1 MRWYWLKL
9 KGKVAI
15 VTGAG
20 AGIGKATALLF
31 AREGAKVCVNAQSD
45 SVAETAQD
53 IKTNGGVAIDVQGDV
68 SKPET
73 AEQIVNET
81 LRALKK
87 IDILFNNAG
96 IVIPGRIDNLTLADW
111 DRTFEVNVRG
121 VFLMSKACLPELRKT
136 KGVIIHNASAVVF
149 KGVKDRAAYT
159 ASKGAVLAL
168 TKAMAADYIGYGIRV
183 NCICPGTTDTP
194 SLGKRIA
201 QFDDPKK
208 AREDFIARQPMGRFG
223 TPEEM
228 AEAVL
233 YLATAEFC
241 TGISLSVDGGMTI

>member
-1 MRWYWLKL
+1 MKL
-9 KGKVAI
+9 KGKVAVI
-15 VTGAG
+15 TGAG

-31 AREGAKVCVNAQSD
+31 AREGAKVCVSAQSD
-45 SVAETAQD
+45 SAADTARS
-53 IKTNGGVAIDVQGDV
+53 ITTSGGAAIAVQGDI
-68 SKPET
+68 SKSET
-73 AEQIVNET
+73 AERIVSET
-81 LRALKK
+81 IRAFKR

-96 IVIPGRIDNLTLADW
+96 IVIPGRIDNMTLADW

-121 VFLMSKACLPELRKT
+121 VFLVSKACLPELKKT
-136 KGVIIHNASAVVF
+136 KGVIIHNASAVVL
-149 KGVKDRAAYT
+149 KGVKERAAYT
-159 ASKGAVLAL
+159 ASKGAVFAL
-168 TKAMAADYIGYGIRV
+168 TKAMAADYIGDGIRV

-201 QFDDPKK
+201 QFNDPQK

-241 TGISLSVDGGMTI
+241 TGISLSVDGGMTL

>member
-1 MRWYWLKL
+1 MKL

-15 VTGAG
+15 ITGAG

-31 AREGAKVCVNAQSD
+31 AREGAKLCVNAQSN
-45 SVAETAQD
+45 SEVETAQS
-53 IKTNGGVAIDVQGDV
+53 IKKDGGEAIFVQGDV

-73 AEQIVNET
+73 AEKIVNET
-81 LRALKK
+81 IRTFKK
-87 IDILFNNAG
+87 IDVLFNNAG
-96 IVIPGRIDNLTLADW
+96 IVIPGRIDNMTLADW

-121 VFLMSKACLPELRKT
+121 VFLVTKACLPELRKT

-149 KGVKDRAAYT
+149 RGIKERAAYT
-159 ASKGAVLAL
+159 ASKGAVYAL
-168 TKAMAADYIGYGIRV
+168 TKAMAADYISYGIRV

-194 SLGKRIA
+194 SLGMRIA

-241 TGISLSVDGGMTI
+241 TGIYLSVDGGMTI

>member
-1 MRWYWLKL
+1 MWYWMKL

-45 SVAETAQD
+45 SATATAQS
-53 IKTNGGVAIDVQGDV
+53 IKTSGGAAIAVQGDV

-73 AEQIVNET
+73 AEQIVTET
-81 LRALKK
+81 VRAFRR

-96 IVIPGRIDNLTLADW
+96 IVIPGRIDNMALADW

-149 KGVKDRAAYT
+149 KGVKERAAYT
-159 ASKGAVLAL
+159 ASKGAVFAL
-168 TKAMAADYIGYGIRV
+168 TKAMAADYISDGIRV

-201 QFDDPKK
+201 QFDDPQK
-208 AREDFIARQPMGRFG
+208 ARDDFIARQPIGRFG
-223 TPEEM
+223 TPEEI